1 MQTNTVINNK
11 SNTNRYSRRVNEL
24 ILSGPAWQSGLFL
37 SPVLN
42 RLANEEEQRWLTLI
56 LSDSNNQAQT
66 IKWLKSEGISSSN
79 VRVLNRKNSKQPL
92 DLTYQALACGT
103 SHTVISWIN
112 QMDQEELSML
122 EDAARSGQCNCLT
135 IRSREAA

>member
-1 MQTNTVINNK
+1 MQTHTDYNK
-11 SNTNRYSRRVNEL
+11 ASTHRRVNEL

-37 SPVLN
+37 SPMLN
-42 RLANEEEQRWLTLI
+42 KLASEEEERWLTLI
-56 LSDSNNQAQT
+56 LSDNNPAQT

-79 VRVLNRKNSKQPL
+79 VRVLNRKSSKQPL
-92 DLTYQALACGT
+92 DLTCKALACGT

-112 QMDQEELSML
+112 QIDQNDLSKL
-122 EDAARSGQCNCLT
+122 EDAARSGQCHCLT

>member
-1 MQTNTVINNK
+1 MRTHTVTTTN
-11 SNTNRYSRRVNEL
+11 NTKTQPRVNEL

-37 SPVLN
+37 SPVLSK
-42 RLANEEEQRWLTLI
+42 LANEEEQRWLTLI
-56 LSDSNNQAQT
+56 LSDKNPTQT
-66 IKWLKSEGISSSN
+66 IKWLKSEGISSCN
-79 VRVLNRKNSKQPL
+79 VRVLNRASRKQPL

-112 QMDQEELSML
+112 QMDQEDLSKL

-135 IRSREAA
+135 IRSRDAA